1 MGKRWIIAIVIVV
14 IVLVA
19 FIGLKIF
26 SIIGDFKFQMNKH
39 TQMSTEELLAL
50 DDEELFKAIS
60 DRVDD
65 EIYFSDDIKSALE
78 NANKEKQVFYTVYWF
93 ESEVQ
98 NGGLCQY
105 FCNSSNLTAPYLSE
119 ALEIIGA
126 KEQKALF
133 DKFVK
138 DNDIDVNDLSMFET
152 DDVDEYIEKTELL
165 DFDSFDNS
173 YYKLD
178 ENNSNVYDLLKVYAR
193 ENVEKF

>member
-1 MGKRWIIAIVIVV
+1 M
-14 IVLVA
+14 
-19 FIGLKIF
+19 
-26 SIIGDFKFQMNKH
+26 
-39 TQMSTEELLAL
+39 
-50 DDEELFKAIS
+50 
-60 DRVDD
+60 
-65 EIYFSDDIKSALE
+65 
-78 NANKEKQVFYTVYWF
+78 
-93 ESEVQ
+93 
-98 NGGLCQY
+98 
-105 FCNSSNLTAPYLSE
+105 TAPYLSE